1 MVVGD
6 FNHPDV
12 CWESCTVGCKESR
25 RYLESADHN
34 FQLLHQVLDRPN
46 RGIALLDLVLSDV
59 EIIKEVKIG
68 DSLRCSINAL
78 VKFMS
83 LRNTRL
89 AMSRVGSSSSEL

>member
-1 MVVGD
+1 MRQD
-6 FNHPDV
+6 
-12 CWESCTVGCKESR
+12 
-25 RYLESADHN
+25 
-34 FQLLHQVLDRPN
+34 
-46 RGIALLDLVLSDV
+46 ALLDLVLSDV